1 MTDQLTAG
9 LLAMMKIA
17 VWLVMFFGLMASAI
31 ANCDDQAVR
40 IVEDRHGDEVR
51 LRAESD
57 RLLDYTVTL
66 EATVQNMTASQALPV
81 TVDVRGG
88 KTVELVALHVG
99 DPHSPWHYQYQFHW
113 RQGARGG
120 VPDSQAV
127 YLLPYS
133 TTERHELIQGYYGKF
148 SHYAGSGNEFA
159 YDWAMPPGT
168 TVCAARPGVVVG
180 VRQDSDAGGAAE
192 QFKNCANYVIIRHSD
207 GTYAEYLHLKKDGV
221 LVALGATV
229 QAGQPIGLSG
239 ATGFASGPHL
249 HFAVFRPLDSVRR
262 ETLPVAIKTKAG
274 VVQRLTQGQDY

>member
-1 MTDQLTAG
+1 LTRWLAIG
-9 LLAMMKIA
+9 LFTTMKTA
-17 VWLVMFFGLMASAI
+17 VWLVLFFSLMASAR

-40 IVEDRHGDEVR
+40 IVEDKQGDEVR
-51 LRAESD
+51 LLAESD

-66 EATVQNMTASQALPV
+66 EATVQNMTASRALPA
-81 TVDVRGG
+81 TVDVKGG
-88 KTVELVALHVG
+88 KMIELVVLRAG
-99 DPHSPWHYQYQFHW
+99 DPHSAHHYQYQFHW

-120 VPDSQAV
+120 VPDGQAV

-133 TTERHELIQGYYGKF
+133 ANERHELIQGYYGKF

-159 YDWAMPPGT
+159 YDWAMPAGT

-180 VRQDSDAGGAAE
+180 VRQDSDAGGPAE

-249 HFAVFRPLDSVRR
+249 HFAVFRPLDGVRR
-262 ETLPVAIKTKAG
+262 EALPVAIKTKAG
-274 VVQRLTQGQDY
+274 IVQRLTQGQVY